1 MKLFAKNEIN
11 RSHCKARLYAL
22 MGGVILLCFC
32 LVVSL
37 SKGLSFH
44 KIGVKL
50 SLVDEKPTDAPD
62 YWCMRG
68 WTSCLQKMRITTE
81 ICFFG
86 HSQIEASDFQSCFPD
101 KKIVE
106 LGYPGDNIKGMERRV
121 DQIKAVRPKKVF
133 VMAGTNS
140 LDYNKAEFEQEYRN
154 LMNSIRDSVP
164 SVKIYVF
171 TIIPQRD
178 GILGQSKRNDIVR
191 ERNMFI
197 SAFCKA
203 NHLPLIDTYKLFVDK
218 QGNLDQGF
226 SKDGVH
232 INGKAYQVWAQLLKP
247 YIEE

>member
-1 MKLFAKNEIN
+1 M
-11 RSHCKARLYAL
+11 
-22 MGGVILLCFC
+22 
-32 LVVSL
+32 SL

-50 SLVDEKPTDAPD
+50 SLVSENPSDAPD
-62 YWCMRG
+62 YWCMRS
-68 WTSCLQKMRITTE
+68 WTRCLQKMNINCDV
-81 ICFFG
+81 CFFG
-86 HSQIEASDFQSCFPD
+86 HSQIASSDFQSSFPD

-106 LGYPGDNIKGMERRV
+106 LGYSGDNIKGMERRV
-121 DQIKAVRPKKVF
+121 DQVKAVHPKKVF
-133 VMAGTNS
+133 VLAGTNS
-140 LDYNKAEFEQEYRN
+140 LGYTKSEFEQEYKN
-154 LMNSIRDSVP
+154 LLNSIRDSVP
-164 SVKIYVF
+164 SAKIYVF

-178 GILGQSKRNDIVR
+178 GILGQSKRNEIIR
-191 ERNMFI
+191 ERNLFI

-232 INGKAYQVWAQLLKP
+232 INGKAYQVWAKLLKP

>member
-1 MKLFAKNEIN
+1 MKVFAEKEIN
-11 RSHCKARLYAL
+11 GNRSKRVLWTLA
-22 MGGVILLCFC
+22 GGVILLCFC

-50 SLVDEKPTDAPD
+50 SLVCDKPCDAPD

-68 WTSCLQKMRITTE
+68 WTSSLQKMRFTAD

-86 HSQIEASDFQSCFPD
+86 HSQIEASDFQSSFPD

-121 DQIKAVRPKKVF
+121 DQIKAVHPKKVF
-133 VMAGTNS
+133 VLAGTNS
-140 LDYNKAEFEQEYRN
+140 LGYTKSEFEQEYKN
-154 LMNSIRDSVP
+154 LLNSIRDSVP
-164 SVKIYVF
+164 SAKIYVF
-171 TIIPQRD
+171 AIIPQRD
-178 GILGQSKRNDIVR
+178 GILGQSKRNEIIR
-191 ERNMFI
+191 ERNSFI

-218 QGNLDQGF
+218 RGDLAQVF

-232 INGKAYQVWAQLLKP
+232 INGKAYKVWAKLLKP